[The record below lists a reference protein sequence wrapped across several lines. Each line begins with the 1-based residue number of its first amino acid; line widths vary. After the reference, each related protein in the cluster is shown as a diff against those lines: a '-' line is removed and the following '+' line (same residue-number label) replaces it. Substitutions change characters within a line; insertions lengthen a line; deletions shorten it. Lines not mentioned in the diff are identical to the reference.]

1 MTKRIPF
8 DEAEMK
14 VIGQHINFTSA
25 CFGPPVIPMYNTPI
39 TPKENVMNVFRRDGS
54 AMWFPTTTD
63 FAYVESRANPDH
75 IARAEIC
82 DMGPKQ
88 PLEEKGGK
96 DLFGVE
102 WQFVE
107 VAGGSMEVPGAKR
120 LLEDVNDWKENV
132 KFPDV
137 EALDWEANKMNAVLN
152 DSKRVLGIT
161 FQNGMFER
169 LISFMGFEDA
179 AVALIDED
187 QKDAIHELFDRLADM
202 YIEMIEKYME
212 VLNLES
218 VTFHDDWGSQR
229 APFFSEQVCTEMI
242 APHIKKI
249 ADFCH
254 SKGMIFNHHSCVKNE
269 LLVPS
274 MLAEGDDMWWPQDM
288 NDIDTLREK
297 YGDKLVLSVVPPA
310 VAEDASDEEIEAAAK
325 AFVDKYAPDY
335 FEKPII
341 VMAFFAT
348 QRLVDAIYR
357 QSRIAL
363 CGKKED

>member
-1 MTKRIPF
+1 M
-8 DEAEMK
+8 
-14 VIGQHINFTSA
+14 
-25 CFGPPVIPMYNTPI
+25 
-39 TPKENVMNVFRRDGS
+39 
-54 AMWFPTTTD
+54 
-63 FAYVESRANPDH
+63 
-75 IARAEIC
+75 
-82 DMGPKQ
+82 
-88 PLEEKGGK
+88 
-96 DLFGVE
+96 
-102 WQFVE
+102 
-107 VAGGSMEVPGAKR
+107 
-120 LLEDVNDWKENV
+120 
-132 KFPDV
+132 
-137 EALDWEANKMNAVLN
+137 
-152 DSKRVLGIT
+152 LGIT

-254 SKGMIFNHHSCVKNE
+254 SKGMIFNHHSCGKNE